1 MCVQLPPCDADLV
14 LQAVP
19 ATQLVAPRLLSD
31 VQSSGSQSRQ
41 GRQSAGKASGAQR
54 PPGQTDEEAELEAAM
69 LMSLAETSGTDGG
82 PANID
87 SDQLARV
94 MEMQRQGGWGP
105 EAEQR
110 GEDDDMGLALRMSM
124 TSHTGA
130 EAGGASEEDEIQ
142 RAIALSLAGGTGQG
156 VGPSQTSGGG
166 QDGGWGA
173 RLRQQEVEEER
184 LYKVT
189 NLQIHPTDKLYMCYI
204 KRRRSKKSPPRRS
217 RKSLRRLLPCPW
229 REPLLLRPLTRPPP
243 PRPRLTRCTPP
254 GPR

>member
-1 MCVQLPPCDADLV
+1 M

-19 ATQLVAPRLLSD
+19 ATQLVPPRLLSD

-41 GRQSAGKASGAQR
+41 GRQSAGTAPSGAQR
-54 PPGQTDEEAELEAAM
+54 PAGQTDEEAELEAAM

-87 SDQLARV
+87 SEQLARV

-105 EAEQR
+105 EAEQG
-110 GEDDDMGLALRMSM
+110 GEDDELERALRMSM

-142 RAIALSLAGGTGQG
+142 RAIAMSLAGGAGLG
-156 VGPSQTSGGG
+156 VGQSQPSGGG

-189 NLQIHPTDKLYMCYI
+189 
-204 KRRRSKKSPPRRS
+204 
-217 RKSLRRLLPCPW
+217 
-229 REPLLLRPLTRPPP
+229 
-243 PRPRLTRCTPP
+243 
-254 GPR
+254 

>member
-1 MCVQLPPCDADLV
+1 M

-19 ATQLVAPRLLSD
+19 ATQLVPPRLLSD

-41 GRQSAGKASGAQR
+41 GRQSAGTASSGGQR
-54 PPGQTDEEAELEAAM
+54 PSGQTDEEAELEAAM
-69 LMSLAETSGTDGG
+69 LMSLAETSGSDGG

-105 EAEQR
+105 EAEQG
-110 GEDDDMGLALRMSM
+110 GEDEEMERALRMSM

-142 RAIALSLAGGTGQG
+142 RAIALSLAGGAGLG
-156 VGPSQTSGGG
+156 VGKPQASGGG

-189 NLQIHPTDKLYMCYI
+189 QNYIFKLI
-204 KRRRSKKSPPRRS
+204 STVKHRKSKKSLLRRSKR
-217 RKSLRRLLPCPW
+217 SLRRLWPCPW
-229 REPLLLRPLTRPPP
+229 RESAQLRQPLVLPLPQQPL
-243 PRPRLTRCTPP
+243 LTRCTQP

>member
-1 MCVQLPPCDADLV
+1 M

-19 ATQLVAPRLLSD
+19 ATQLVPPRLLSD

-41 GRQSAGKASGAQR
+41 GRQSAGTASGAQR
-54 PPGQTDEEAELEAAM
+54 PAGQTDEEAELEAAM
-69 LMSLAETSGTDGG
+69 MMSLAETSGSDGG

-94 MEMQRQGGWGP
+94 MEMQRQGGWAP
-105 EAEQR
+105 EAEHR
-110 GEDDDMGLALRMSM
+110 GEEDDMELALRMSM

-156 VGPSQTSGGG
+156 VGQSQPSGGG
-166 QDGGWGA
+166 QDAGWGA

-189 NLQIHPTDKLYMCYI
+189 NLHKFTSRKMLYVLYI
-204 KRRRSKKSPPRRS
+204 KRRKSKKSPQ
-217 RKSLRRLLPCPW
+217 
-229 REPLLLRPLTRPPP
+229 
-243 PRPRLTRCTPP
+243 
-254 GPR
+254 